1 MKITM
6 TVDCTP
12 EEARA
17 FLGLPD
23 FSAVQHQFV
32 TQMQDQLRQ
41 QMPGD
46 PEAAM
51 KAWFGPALQGFGD
64 LQRNY
69 WQQMFKPGEPKDT

>member
-23 FSAVQHQFV
+23 FSAIQQQFV
-32 TQMQDQLRQ
+32 SQVQDQLRQ
-41 QMPGD
+41 QMSTD
-46 PEAAM
+46 PETAM
-51 KAWFGPALQGFGD
+51 KAWFGPAMQGLD
-64 LQRNY
+64 MQRNY
-69 WQQMFKPGEPKDT
+69 WQQMFKPAEPKEP